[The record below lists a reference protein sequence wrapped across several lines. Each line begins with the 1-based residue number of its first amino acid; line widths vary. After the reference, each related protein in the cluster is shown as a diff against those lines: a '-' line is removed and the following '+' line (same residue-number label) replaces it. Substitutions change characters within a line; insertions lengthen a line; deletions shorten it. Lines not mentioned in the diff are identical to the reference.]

1 VIAFANG
8 SRFREHA
15 GGEVYAVDAA
25 LRPDCRAQERKI
37 SARPA
42 SDLEHVIARSQ
53 AEAID
58 SFGPKSG
65 RLEEQPVKQGNEAG
79 QTVIALRDEAA
90 VEIDPLMRSAG

>member
-1 VIAFANG
+1 
-8 SRFREHA
+8 
-15 GGEVYAVDAA
+15 
-25 LRPDCRAQERKI
+25 
-37 SARPA
+37 
-42 SDLEHVIARSQ
+42 VIARSQ